1 MRAFKVSRVLVWT
14 QGRIPIC
21 AVIFALVV
29 SLFALATVSSP
40 KEHNA
45 FGATDH
51 RREKSGI
58 ASAPAST
65 TTTTLKLSESSASGT
80 NPTTTTTLKLSDS
93 SRSGTKPSNS
103 TTTTTLRLS
112 ESSASGT
119 KPSNSTTTTAPTRT
133 SVSGTAPAE
142 PSSVT
147 SGPILG
153 VLGVSGSYFSQERAA
168 GIDAVTIT
176 LGWNDA
182 EPSPGS
188 FSSSFVESLQNEI
201 ATARSAGLSVVL
213 DPGLQYPPAWVFS
226 LPGGTRYVDQYGDVF
241 TGSEDS
247 GDNVANAVTDSAVRE
262 AEGSYLAW
270 LGSQIQP
277 GEILAVRE
285 GGGPLGELSY
295 PDSDFD
301 GNTNCYWAF
310 DTSSQSVSPVP
321 GWTPG
326 TGTTAQAQAFLD
338 AYNGALDSYGL
349 WLNDTL
355 GTDFGTKI
363 LVLLPGWGERPG
375 AEASEVAN
383 LLTLNMPEFNEGLDW
398 TDLLDSLPDAANSVA
413 YTTYLDAPSI
423 EQTPQLEDPADYI
436 ASLAEPAHLL
446 LGGENTGDGTV
457 ATVNLCFERARALD
471 YFIVQWMDESQL
483 ISSDSGQDPG
493 GPTLQELGSAWTS

>member
-1 MRAFKVSRVLVWT
+1 MRDFKVFRALVWT
-14 QGRIPIC
+14 PRHIPAY
-21 AVIFALVV
+21 AVVFALAA

-40 KEHNA
+40 KEHKA

-51 RREKSGI
+51 RRGKSGI
-58 ASAPAST
+58 ASVPAST
-65 TTTTLKLSESSASGT
+65 TTTLKQSESSG
-80 NPTTTTTLKLSDS
+80 S
-93 SRSGTKPSNS
+93 STKPSNS
-103 TTTTTLRLS
+103 TTTTTLKPS
-112 ESSASGT
+112 ESGGSST
-119 KPSNSTTTTAPTRT
+119 KPSNSTTTTAPPTT
-133 SVSGTAPAE
+133 STSGAASAKAPSPA
-142 PSSVT
+142 T

-153 VLGVSGSYFSQERAA
+153 VLGASGSLFAQERAA
-168 GIDAVTIT
+168 GIDAVTISV
-176 LGWNDA
+176 GWSDA

-188 FSSSFVESLQNEI
+188 FSTSFVASVQNEI

-226 LPGGTRYVDQYGDVF
+226 LPGGTRFVDQYGDVF

-247 GDNVANAVTDSAVRE
+247 GDNVANAVTDPAVRE

-285 GGGPLGELSY
+285 GGEPLGELSY
-295 PDSDFD
+295 PGNEYD

-321 GWTPG
+321 GWAPG

-349 WLNDTL
+349 WLNGTL

-375 AEASEVAN
+375 AEASQVAS

-398 TDLLDSLPDAANSVA
+398 ADLLNSLPDAANSVA

-423 EQTPQLEDPADYI
+423 DQTPQLEDPADYI

-457 ATVNLCFERARALD
+457 ATVKLCIERATALD